1 MAIITKYLSA
11 TNTKG
16 GRIKATTGNG
26 KFSVTIPYPDEDSR
40 NAHALAALALA
51 RKLGWQGTLIEGGTS
66 TGSVFVFVPA
76 SGVVIEHHTI

>member
-1 MAIITKYLSA
+1 MSIITKYLGP

-26 KFSVTIPYPDEDSR
+26 KHSVTIPYPYEDSR

-66 TGSVFVFVPA
+66 TGSVFVHIPA
-76 SGVVIEHHTI
+76 TGVIIEHHTI